1 MSKHILCTI
10 CARKGSKGIKGKNLR
25 IIKGKPLIYHT
36 IKQAIK
42 SNLFRKIVIS
52 TDSKKIKKL
61 AIKYGAE
68 GWFLRPKKLSSSFA
82 SKLDVVRHC
91 LKESEKKFNCKFST
105 IIDLDVTSPLRK
117 ISDIEK
123 ALKLFYKKKACNL
136 VSASISRKNPYFN
149 IVKFDKKSGL
159 GVKTVNKLPYPIFRR
174 QSAPKTYDLNA
185 SIYIWRRSHLL
196 IKKNF

>member
-123 ALKLFYKKKACNL
+123 ALKLFYT
-136 VSASISRKNPYFN
+136 
-149 IVKFDKKSGL
+149 KKSMQ
-159 GVKTVNKLPYPIFRR
+159 F
-174 QSAPKTYDLNA
+174 SF
-185 SIYIWRRSHLL
+185 SIYIQ
-196 IKKNF
+196 KKSIF